1 MEFIKLEKDKKYLL
15 KDEIKNDQR
24 KLEEFNSFKENLNN
38 PSMGIGFLKKKY
50 PVLYE
55 KYHVFY

>member
-1 MEFIKLEKDKKYLL
+1 MDFTKAEKDKKYMF
-15 KDEIKNDQR
+15 KEEMKNDPR
-24 KLEEFNSFKENLNN
+24 KIEEFNNFLDNLNN
-38 PSMGIGFLKKKY
+38 PSMGIAFLKKKY